1 MLTRCSASRRSRSY
15 RVQRLPGRSLQ
26 PIITGALI
34 LGSGTQ
40 HGFADLRDRQEAT
53 QKHCPPLLLPHL
65 LHFKGLHLQPLPTP
79 TPVFC
84 IDPED
89 KGLNINSLKS
99 ETTDIPCLSS
109 LGLDTGEPMTVQI
122 KETASLSLSH
132 SFPLIPFSALRQKYY
147 CFHVPAR
154 GVLGIDVCASGKARN
169 GFLVVPSLQNETC
182 MAQNETRRL
191 AELAEMEEFLYI
203 RKYRQFS

>member
-1 MLTRCSASRRSRSY
+1 
-15 RVQRLPGRSLQ
+15 
-26 PIITGALI
+26 
-34 LGSGTQ
+34 
-40 HGFADLRDRQEAT
+40 
-53 QKHCPPLLLPHL
+53 
-65 LHFKGLHLQPLPTP
+65 
-79 TPVFC
+79 
-84 IDPED
+84 
-89 KGLNINSLKS
+89 
-99 ETTDIPCLSS
+99 
-109 LGLDTGEPMTVQI
+109 MTVQI

>member
-15 RVQRLPGRSLQ
+15 LVQRLPGRSLQ

-53 QKHCPPLLLPHL
+53 QKHCPPP
-65 LHFKGLHLQPLPTP
+65 F
-79 TPVFC
+79 FC
-84 IDPED
+84 HTCSISKDSISSHSPPPRLCFALTQKKD

-122 KETASLSLSH
+122 KETASLSLSLTH
-132 SFPLIPFSALRQKYY
+132 SLL
-147 CFHVPAR
+147 FHSQL
-154 GVLGIDVCASGKARN
+154 LGRNITAST
-169 GFLVVPSLQNETC
+169 SLQEVS
-182 MAQNETRRL
+182 L
-191 AELAEMEEFLYI
+191 ALMFVHQVRQEMV
-203 RKYRQFS
+203 SW